1 MPRRSRWGSAV
12 TLTNAAHPTPPID
25 DLVRELLQRVE
36 AIDPGSLAESAS
48 DRTIQQLLTVAVKL
62 YASKLEDEVV
72 LFPFTGDDVLTPTE
86 VGMTV
91 GHMIKAADIDLFELV
106 SWQSLRGN

>member
-1 MPRRSRWGSAV
+1 MSLSEPTAPTAIQ
-12 TLTNAAHPTPPID
+12 TL
-25 DLVRELLQRVE
+25 V
-36 AIDPGSLAESAS
+36 
-48 DRTIQQLLTVAVKL
+48 QQLLDEIEGLDPDRLSAAVDDRTVQKLVTVAVRI

-72 LFPFTGDDVLTPTE
+72 LFPFVDDETLTATE

>member
-1 MPRRSRWGSAV
+1 MRRSRSTWAE
-12 TLTNAAHPTPPID
+12 TLTDNTQSPRPLD
-25 DLVRELLQRVE
+25 DLIGELQDRVAVMAPQALPE
-36 AIDPGSLAESAS
+36 AAS
-48 DRTIQQLLTVAVKL
+48 DKAIQQLLTMAVQL
-62 YASKLEDEVV
+62 YASKLEEEVV
-72 LFPFTGDDVLTPTE
+72 LFPFTGEDVLTPTE

>member
-1 MPRRSRWGSAV
+1 MHPRSHWRSAV
-12 TLTNAAHPTPPID
+12 TLIKDANASPSAE
-25 DLVRELLQRVE
+25 DLVRALLGRVE
-36 AIDPGSLAESAS
+36 ILDPDSLAMAVSDSAV
-48 DRTIQQLLTVAVKL
+48 QQLLTVAVKL

>member
-1 MPRRSRWGSAV
+1 VKLADNTQTSPS
-12 TLTNAAHPTPPID
+12 ID
-25 DLVRELLQRVE
+25 ELIRELQARIEGLNRT
-36 AIDPGSLAESAS
+36 SLAEAAS
-48 DRTIQQLLTVAVKL
+48 DGAVQQLLTVAVQL

>member
-1 MPRRSRWGSAV
+1 MTDKTQSPRS
-12 TLTNAAHPTPPID
+12 LD
-25 DLVRELLQRVE
+25 DLIGELQDRVGAMAPQALPE
-36 AIDPGSLAESAS
+36 AAS
-48 DRTIQQLLTVAVKL
+48 DTAVQQLLTVAVQL

>member
-1 MPRRSRWGSAV
+1 MSLSDHEPA
-12 TLTNAAHPTPPID
+12 
-25 DLVRELLQRVE
+25 DLESTEVE
-36 AIDPGSLAESAS
+36 SLV
-48 DRTIQQLLTVAVKL
+48 QQLLERIEGLDPDRLSGAVDDRTVQKLMTVAVQI
-62 YASKLEDEVV
+62 YASKLEDEIV
-72 LFPFTGDDVLTPTE
+72 LFPFVDDETLTATE

>member
-1 MPRRSRWGSAV
+1 MSQYK
-12 TLTNAAHPTPPID
+12 TKAAD
-25 DLVRELLQRVE
+25 GALE
-36 AIDPGSLAESAS
+36 AIVKRVLTQLEALSS
-48 DRTIQQLLTVAVKL
+48 DVLPTALSDHDVQRLVTVAVRL

-72 LFPFTGDDVLTPTE
+72 LSPFVSDDALTPTE